1 MSKKILIVDDEPDFL
16 ELIGDLLKD
25 HGYHVVEAFDGAE
38 GLKRAAEEKPDLV
51 CLDLLM
57 PRKTGIELYRDMK
70 KDPALKTIPVIIV
83 SGFVFP
89 NLDHDSYK
97 TFIHPRAM
105 PAPEA
110 YIEKPVDEDQFL
122 QTVRDVLGQ

>member
-1 MSKKILIVDDEPDFL
+1 MAKKILIVDDEPDFL
-16 ELIGDLLKD
+16 AMIGDLLRE
-25 HGYHVVEAFDGAE
+25 HGYDVLEASDGVE

-57 PRKTGIELYRDMK
+57 PRKTGIEMYRDMK
-70 KDPALKTIPVIIV
+70 KDAVLRTLPVIIV

-105 PAPEA
+105 PAPDA
-110 YIEKPVDEDQFL
+110 YIEKPVNEDDL
-122 QTVRDVLGQ
+122 LKAVRDVLGS